1 MLVLHLLIYSV
12 DADSVVR
19 RTMENP
25 AGDYEEG
32 WTRSILDGR
41 VRKQTRTQ
49 AIRRGP
55 IIGEFKVPSFAIHD
69 HKSEDSRGKGLGK
82 ESVLMMMAFAIE
94 NFSIHIFRAKI
105 GESNEASLLM
115 FRRLG
120 FMEVSHSEI
129 FKEVTLEL
137 QITDLKREEL
147 LQLSGTMVTHA

>member
-1 MLVLHLLIYSV
+1 MSLKL
-12 DADSVVR
+12 
-19 RTMENP
+19 
-25 AGDYEEG
+25 
-32 WTRSILDGR
+32 
-41 VRKQTRTQ
+41 
-49 AIRRGP
+49 
-55 IIGEFKVPSFAIHD
+55 
-69 HKSEDSRGKGLGK
+69 DSRGKGLGK